1 MKQTQPLLTVGILSG
16 TTLHF
21 RFLSVYV
28 CDGKEVCGVQTAS
41 LSAGKILWNGRLYP
55 ALSFSPVAEEG
66 CFELPAVTIGIG
78 FHWERTEN
86 QCFYGALKLIVEADR
101 LTLVNIIPVEKYLE
115 SVISSEMNASAPLE
129 LLKAHAVI
137 SRSWILAQQQRKVPT
152 KSVEGCKSNGI
163 CEEKASGGPEKKVS
177 GSHEKE
183 TPEEEHL
190 RWYDSE
196 GHTQYDVC
204 ADDHCQRYQGITR
217 AAFPIVRQ
225 AVEETRGQ
233 ILAYNGELCDARFS
247 KCCGGVMEE
256 FRFCW
261 EDKEVP
267 YLQSYRDDGS
277 SHFRM
282 DLRNEKEAENWIRS
296 TPEAF
301 CHTRDREILSR
312 VLNIYDRETSDF
324 YRWRVVYSQD
334 ELSALVN
341 RRSGIDFGTV
351 EDLQPVERGRSGRL
365 VKLRIVGGKR
375 SAVIGKELEIRRTLS
390 PSHLYSSAFVAD
402 KKDGN
407 FILTG
412 AGWGHGV
419 GLCQI
424 GAAVMASQG
433 YDYRSILLHY
443 YIGAQIENYMNI
455 R

>member
-1 MKQTQPLLTVGILSG
+1 MKQTEPLLTVGILSG
-16 TTLHF
+16 TSLHF

-28 CDGKEVCGVQTAS
+28 CNEKEVCGQQTAS
-41 LSAGKILWNGRLYP
+41 LSGGEILWNGKVYS
-55 ALSFSPVAEEG
+55 ALCFSPVEEEG
-66 CFELPAVTIGIG
+66 CFELPGVTIGIG

-86 QCFYGALKLIVEADR
+86 QRFCGALKLIVEGDR
-101 LTLVNIIPVEKYLE
+101 LTLVNIIPIEKYLE

-137 SRSWILAQQQRKVPT
+137 SRSWVLAQQQKKVQIE
-152 KSVEGCKSNGI
+152 SVKRQNLNGVCKDRAGRV
-163 CEEKASGGPEKKVS
+163 CGKKASGS
-177 GSHEKE
+177 GNEE
-183 TPEEEHL
+183 TQEEEHI

-217 AAFPIVRQ
+217 AAHPAVRR

-233 ILAYNGELCDARFS
+233 VLAYEGELCDARFS

-261 EDKEVP
+261 EEKEVS
-267 YLQSYRDDGS
+267 YLQSYRDNAS
-277 SHFRM
+277 SCSRM
-282 DLRNEKEAENWIRS
+282 DLRNEKEAEKWIRS

-301 CHTRDREILSR
+301 CHTRNREILSR
-312 VLNIYDRETSDF
+312 VLNTYDRETSDF
-324 YRWRVVYSQD
+324 YRWGVVYSQE
-334 ELSALVN
+334 ELSVLVN
-341 RRSGIDFGTV
+341 RRSGIDFGTI

-365 VKLRIVGGKR
+365 VKLRIVGSKR

-390 PSHLYSSAFVAD
+390 PSHLYSSAFVVD

-424 GAAVMASQG
+424 GAAVMASEG

-443 YIGAQIENYMNI
+443 YIGAQIENCLEH